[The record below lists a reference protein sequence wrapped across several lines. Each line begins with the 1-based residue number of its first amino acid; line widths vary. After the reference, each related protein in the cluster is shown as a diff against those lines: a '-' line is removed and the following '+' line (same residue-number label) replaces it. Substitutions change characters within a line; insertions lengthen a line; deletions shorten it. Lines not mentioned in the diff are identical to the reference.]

1 MRSFFE
7 KTYKGTQQAFYEE
20 VKRCLAA
27 DEKKLI
33 VTANPETFMMAD
45 RDEQM
50 RSVLMDPDTTI
61 IADGIGVIKGA
72 DKLNIRI
79 EERIPGV
86 ELVGTL
92 FSYADE
98 MGKSVFLLGARQ
110 EVLDLLREKLA
121 REHPGL
127 TVAGAVNGYVED
139 KDAVFAEMK
148 EKQPDIILVALGMGT
163 QEKLIYKHFGDFAKG
178 IFVGVG
184 GSFDVLSGTKER
196 APKFFIDH
204 NIEWLYRI
212 AKEPKRFGRFY
223 NNNIK
228 YIFEVRKLAKK

>member
-1 MRSFFE
+1 MRGFFE

-27 DEKKLI
+27 EEKKLI

-45 RDEQM
+45 RDPEM
-50 RSVLMDPDTTI
+50 SRVLMDENTTI
-61 IADGIGVIKGA
+61 IADGIGVLKGA
-72 DKLNIRI
+72 DMLGIRM
-79 EERIPGV
+79 EERLPGV
-86 ELVGTL
+86 ELVSTL

-98 MGKSVFLLGARQ
+98 LGKSVFLLGAKQ
-110 EVLDLLREKLA
+110 EVLDLLCAKLA
-121 REHPGL
+121 QEHPKL
-127 TVAGAVNGYVED
+127 TVAGAVNGYVAD
-139 KDAVFAEMK
+139 KDQVFAEIK
-148 EKQPDIILVALGMGT
+148 EKQPDIVLVALGMGT
-163 QEKLIYKHFGDFAKG
+163 QEKLIYRHYGDFSKG

-223 NNNIK
+223 NNNVK
-228 YIFEVRKLAKK
+228 FIFEVRKLAKK